1 MQHSARSAEILRRQA
16 FALRRPALPQDD
28 GVGWDDSVG
37 QVYNV
42 NGGGQECPACIFLVD
57 LALRYFVSYLYNL
70 NGFMKPLRTGIVRG
84 GFLCLGH
91 CRARK
96 CRSLG
101 FARDDN
107 LLEDDSFFV
116 VTEFRG

>member
-91 CRARK
+91 CRGEEADPSA
-96 CRSLG
+96 SLG
-101 FARDDN
+101 MTICWRMTVF
-107 LLEDDSFFV
+107 LS
-116 VTEFRG
+116 